1 MCRALVKAFK
11 KVVFFRPPA
20 RNQLSQIFKFYMS
33 CSPAINQDVRI
44 GQGLPQ
50 LIYDQTI
57 YIYIYLRG
65 GRMQSGFT
73 WTTLFQGRQQE
84 GKMGDCLSGQ
94 QVQAPQLR
102 EEVASINYVD
112 IDSRVQWLSWFEC
125 CTATPSSYRR

>member
-1 MCRALVKAFK
+1 MKAFK

-57 YIYIYLRG
+57 FIFISGAAECSPDSL
-65 GRMQSGFT
+65 GRRYF
-73 WTTLFQGRQQE
+73 
-84 GKMGDCLSGQ
+84 KD
-94 QVQAPQLR
+94 
-102 EEVASINYVD
+102 
-112 IDSRVQWLSWFEC
+112 DSRKARWEIVSLDNKYKRLSLGGGGLYKLC
-125 CTATPSSYRR
+125 RY